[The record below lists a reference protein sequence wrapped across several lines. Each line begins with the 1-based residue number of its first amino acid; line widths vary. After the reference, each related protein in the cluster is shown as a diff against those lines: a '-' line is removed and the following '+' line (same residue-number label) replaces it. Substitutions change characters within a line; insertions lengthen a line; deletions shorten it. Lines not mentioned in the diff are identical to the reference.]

1 MEINICQAKTSIVC
15 DNCKTTVALPKKG
28 KPAADKSKSKPKD
41 ELDQP
46 LALEAI
52 LEDGIGGTKDFQFC
66 DEECL
71 RQFLNGRAKK
81 KVARASYVEI
91 EFKK

>member
-28 KPAADKSKSKPKD
+28 KPAADKTKSK
-41 ELDQP
+41 ENLDQP
-46 LALEAI
+46 LALDAI
-52 LEDGIGGTKDFQFC
+52 LEDGQGGTRDFQFC

-81 KVARASYVEI
+81 KVAKASVIEI
-91 EFKK
+91 DFKKI